1 MDLLDEIKRLKVRR
15 KEISGISKSDVENPL
30 PRWEKVSSE
39 VSEMVKAYC
48 FNKRITFGELIEE
61 CREIDRAML
70 DEYFRLWD
78 LVDCDVFGR
87 WLDNTLTEEGL
98 KAFYGVADRWKEAM
112 RNLLTLLEQEARKRE
127 PGQKR
132 KPSMRRQKG
141 SFDND
146 LYRQLQK

>member
-15 KEISGISKSDVENPL
+15 KEIGGISRSDVENPL
-30 PRWEKVSSE
+30 PRWEKVWYE
-39 VSEMVKAYC
+39 VSVMVQTYC
-48 FNKRITFGELIEE
+48 VNKRVTFGELIEE
-61 CREIDRAML
+61 CREIDPAMV

-112 RNLLTLLEQEARKRE
+112 RNLLALLEQEARKRE
-127 PGQKR
+127 PGHKR
-132 KPSMRRQKG
+132 KPSMRSPKRG
-141 SFDND
+141 F
-146 LYRQLQK
+146 R